1 MLTHTIAS
9 DHRITTTT
17 FTVNMVIEMTR
28 AQELSERRR
37 KLGKKASFAR
47 LARRINKRQA
57 AMEEGGKRISAT
69 SIYRTLAE
77 QPSGIEMDR
86 DRIMNEVELALNEI
100 EREVQGE

>member
-1 MLTHTIAS
+1 
-9 DHRITTTT
+9 
-17 FTVNMVIEMTR
+17 
-28 AQELSERRR
+28 
-37 KLGKKASFAR
+37 
-47 LARRINKRQA
+47 
-57 AMEEGGKRISAT
+57 MEEGGKRISAT